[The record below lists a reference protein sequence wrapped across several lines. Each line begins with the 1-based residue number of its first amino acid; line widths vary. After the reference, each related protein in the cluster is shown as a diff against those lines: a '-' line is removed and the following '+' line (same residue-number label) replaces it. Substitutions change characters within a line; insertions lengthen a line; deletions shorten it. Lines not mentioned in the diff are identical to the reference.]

1 MYKKGDFIHSDIQAR
16 LEEAVLSYQVAYTK
30 GGAFVDDAYRKV
42 IDLYNPMDYYHNWYD
57 QYKYLYDSEEDFVSD
72 YLRVFITVLLNW
84 KPRSQ
89 RKKSR
94 YNGSGEFKNY
104 FIGSVYHNF
113 INMVKSD
120 QAAKRN
126 LTKQCPICDE
136 WVNPISTHLI
146 SCHSNLLWEYLEE
159 INIDIDSLN
168 SCPLC
173 NNYKMPKTA
182 TDKNK
187 VKELIRAHFISKHTS
202 LLFHKFNELYPSV
215 STISPRIVS
224 SHMEESDDDLDIYDI
239 TEEQNS
245 LVNKL
250 LLMNLSD
257 VEKKIVEQILNGDVN
272 LLFKPEKHKCTQD
285 EWDQAMENLKEAM
298 NICGLE

>member
-16 LEEAVLSYQVAYTK
+16 LEESVINYQNAHEKGKSFIDEAYH
-30 GGAFVDDAYRKV
+30 RV
-42 IDLYNPMDYYHNWYD
+42 IDLYNPMDFYSNWYD
-57 QYKYLYDSEEDFVSD
+57 QYKYLYDTEEDFISD

-84 KPRSQ
+84 KPRNQ
-89 RKKSR
+89 RKISR

-104 FIGSVYHNF
+104 FIGSLYHNF

-146 SCHSNLLWEYLEE
+146 SYHSNLLWEYLEE
-159 INIDIDSLN
+159 MNIDIDSLI

-173 NNYKMPKTA
+173 ANYKMPKSA

-187 VKELIRAHFISKHTS
+187 IKELIKAHFISKHTS
-202 LLFHKFNELYPSV
+202 LLFHKFNEMYPGI
-215 STISPRIVS
+215 STISPKIIS
-224 SHMEESDDDLDIYDI
+224 SHLEENDDDLDIYDI
-239 TEEQNS
+239 TEDKNN
-245 LVNKL
+245 LINNL
-250 LLMNLSD
+250 LLMNLSSI
-257 VEKKIVEQILNGDVN
+257 EKKIVEQILNGDLN
-272 LLFKPEKHKCTQD
+272 ILYKPEKHKCTQD
-285 EWDQAMENLKEAM
+285 EWDVAMENIKEAM